1 LKSLRITPL
10 QFDILDLRVEKNKN
24 SEGRGTNRAL
34 FLFGA
39 GLMAKAKAKKRAG
52 TKPAGTKR
60 GPRITGIAKKPEEMQ
75 SARNQVVNLI
85 VDSSV
90 EMTQRVVRSVSERGS
105 VQALRFLWE
114 VAGMFP
120 TAPGSEDGNEEASAK
135 ALLEKLGLYGELPAG
150 EADPEGDVESEESQP
165 EE

>member
-1 LKSLRITPL
+1 
-10 QFDILDLRVEKNKN
+10 
-24 SEGRGTNRAL
+24 
-34 FLFGA
+34 
-39 GLMAKAKAKKRAG
+39 MAKAKAKKKAG
-52 TKPAGTKR
+52 TKQAGTKR

-105 VQALRFLWE
+105 VPALRFLWE
-114 VAGMFP
+114 MAGMFP
-120 TAPGSEDGNEEASAK
+120 TTPGSEDSEQEAVAAK
-135 ALLEKLGLYGELPAG
+135 SLLEKLGLYGELPGG

>member
-1 LKSLRITPL
+1 
-10 QFDILDLRVEKNKN
+10 
-24 SEGRGTNRAL
+24 
-34 FLFGA
+34 
-39 GLMAKAKAKKRAG
+39 MAKAKKKAG

-75 SARNQVVNLI
+75 SARNQAVNLI

-105 VQALRFLWE
+105 VPALRFLWE

-120 TAPGSEDGNEEASAK
+120 TALARKTANRRQQRRSRCWRSWGCTRNF
-135 ALLEKLGLYGELPAG
+135 GETRRTRK
-150 EADPEGDVESEESQP
+150 VT
-165 EE
+165 

>member
-1 LKSLRITPL
+1 LKTLRITPL
-10 QFDILDLRVEKNKN
+10 QFDILDLRVEKTEN
-24 SEGRGTNRAL
+24 SEGRGTKRAL
-34 FLFGA
+34 FSFGA
-39 GLMAKAKAKKRAG
+39 GWMAKAKKKAG
-52 TKPAGTKR
+52 TKPAGAKR

-75 SARNQVVNLI
+75 RARNQVVNLI

-105 VQALRFLWE
+105 VPALRFLWE

-120 TAPGSEDGNEEASAK
+120 TTPGSEDGGEEASAK

-165 EE
+165 DE